1 MEQEKYDPVAD
12 QLIESLKRE
21 LNAKLQKLEEIFEA
35 DVIFFY
41 GQIQNGMD
49 YGYRAFI
56 EHLRQDEKKNNK
68 LVILINTPGGSV
80 ETVEKFV
87 NINKH
92 FYEEVYFV
100 VPDIAMSAGTVF
112 CLSGDKIFMDY
123 YSSLGP
129 IDPQVFN
136 GKQFVPALGYLDK
149 VNEFVVKS
157 QNNSL
162 SQAELMLLQQNDL
175 AFLRLCEQHRDLTI
189 TLIKEW
195 LVKYKFKNWTVHSSN
210 GATVTENEKITRAQQ
225 IAQKLGDNTVWHSHG
240 RCIDIRKLNEMGLK
254 IDDYSDNKEM
264 KEAIRT
270 YNNLVLS
277 YIWKMNLPTF
287 FHSRNYV

>member
-56 EHLRQDEKKNNK
+56 EHLKQDEKKNNK

-112 CLSGDKIFMDY
+112 
-123 YSSLGP
+123 
-129 IDPQVFN
+129 
-136 GKQFVPALGYLDK
+136 
-149 VNEFVVKS
+149 
-157 QNNSL
+157 
-162 SQAELMLLQQNDL
+162 
-175 AFLRLCEQHRDLTI
+175 
-189 TLIKEW
+189 
-195 LVKYKFKNWTVHSSN
+195 
-210 GATVTENEKITRAQQ
+210 
-225 IAQKLGDNTVWHSHG
+225 
-240 RCIDIRKLNEMGLK
+240 
-254 IDDYSDNKEM
+254 
-264 KEAIRT
+264 
-270 YNNLVLS
+270 
-277 YIWKMNLPTF
+277 
-287 FHSRNYV
+287 

>member
-1 MEQEKYDPVAD
+1 M
-12 QLIESLKRE
+12 
-21 LNAKLQKLEEIFEA
+21 
-35 DVIFFY
+35 
-41 GQIQNGMD
+41 
-49 YGYRAFI
+49 
-56 EHLRQDEKKNNK
+56 
-68 LVILINTPGGSV
+68 
-80 ETVEKFV
+80 
-87 NINKH
+87 
-92 FYEEVYFV
+92 
-100 VPDIAMSAGTVF
+100 
-112 CLSGDKIFMDY
+112 
-123 YSSLGP
+123 
-129 IDPQVFN
+129 
-136 GKQFVPALGYLDK
+136 
-149 VNEFVVKS
+149 
-157 QNNSL
+157 
-162 SQAELMLLQQNDL
+162 
-175 AFLRLCEQHRDLTI
+175 
-189 TLIKEW
+189 